1 MVAEFW
7 PHIAL
12 ILYRVYPER
21 HYFLAWVF
29 RATVICELLGTTVET
44 ILVLWIFGTL
54 WEKWNLAFK
63 IVTPSL
69 HVLFTVAQLWGAWV
83 FWIIAKKEARI
94 YKEQMMAQSEEQSMS
109 GMLKV
114 DEKPTLRAEEVVICD
129 A

>member
-1 MVAEFW
+1 VVAEFW

-21 HYFLAWVF
+21 HYFLTWVF
-29 RATVICELLGTTVET
+29 RATVICELLGTTAET
-44 ILVLWIFGTL
+44 VLVMWIFGTL

-83 FWIIAKKEARI
+83 FWIIAKKEARLSR
-94 YKEQMMAQSEEQSMS
+94 EHTRAQVEEQSMS
-109 GMLKV
+109 GMLMV
-114 DEKPTLRAEEVVICD
+114 DDKPTGSEEDQVIL
-129 A
+129 

>member
-83 FWIIAKKEARI
+83 FWIIAKKEARMHH
-94 YKEQMMAQSEEQSMS
+94 EQMVAQSEEQPLS
-109 GMLKV
+109 GMLEV
-114 DEKPTLRAEEVVICD
+114 DEKPTPRAEDVVIL
-129 A
+129 